1 MLDIRL
7 ELVDGSTVLFCI
19 GRLIAGEDSRL
30 LQAVTEARP
39 GSSLLLDLGLVE
51 DVDAGGLGSLVEVQ
65 RILEL
70 KGVELLMVN
79 MQPQVEQMVR
89 LTGLD
94 RVLPIVEQR
103 QLCRAAC

>member
-1 MLDIRL
+1 
-7 ELVDGSTVLFCI
+7 
-19 GRLIAGEDSRL
+19 
-30 LQAVTEARP
+30 
-39 GSSLLLDLGLVE
+39 LLLDLGLVE
-51 DVDAGGLGSLVEVQ
+51 DVDAGGLGSLLEVQ